1 MGGRMANLTGTCMGC
16 RVRGPLVGTRI
27 HGCQCKTVRA
37 PQTNAPAPTPGKP
50 ARGVP
55 TRARGHVRGRAGRA
69 AADALVEALTASG
82 YPPVGEL
89 PIGTSIVPSVIVVRE
104 YAWALDVGRD
114 FRADVAFPALRL
126 LVEVKGGAHAA
137 GRAKQR
143 ADVEREALAVSLGY
157 RLLPLT
163 PDQARSDDGVGLV
176 LMTRDVALAA
186 MAGTLRSPAGGSR

>member
-1 MGGRMANLTGTCMGC
+1 MANLTGRCAGCLVHGPFVGNRIIGC
-16 RVRGPLVGTRI
+16 RCRTVG
-27 HGCQCKTVRA
+27 A
-37 PQTNAPAPTPGKP
+37 PQTNARASTPGKP
-50 ARGVP
+50 SGGVP
-55 TRARGHVRGRAGRA
+55 TRARGRGRGRAGRA
-69 AADALVEALTASG
+69 AADALVAALTESG
-82 YPPVGEL
+82 FPPVGALAPETWVL
-89 PIGTSIVPSVIVVRE
+89 PTVILVRE

-114 FRADVAFPALRL
+114 FRADLAFPALRL

-163 PDQARSDDGVGLV
+163 PDQARSNDGVGLV

-186 MAGTLRSPAGGSR
+186 LAGTLRSPAGGAR